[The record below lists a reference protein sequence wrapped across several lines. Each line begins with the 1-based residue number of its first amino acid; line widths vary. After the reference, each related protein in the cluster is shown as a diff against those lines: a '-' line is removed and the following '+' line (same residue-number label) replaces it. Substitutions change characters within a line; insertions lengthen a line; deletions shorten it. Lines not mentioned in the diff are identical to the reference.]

1 MEKVTFLDDG
11 NINRTPNDIDLI
23 CDDIYELGVLVRMF
37 RYANNGWC
45 KPLQSFVAS
54 FATLSMSKN
63 IMSEISAKRA
73 VKSLESK
80 GYVSHV
86 SHGYQSNEYTLNL
99 DKIRQDI
106 IHKMPMSEL
115 AKEAAREFS
124 EAQKVEMSKKTI
136 NKLGSKQDVVDLA
149 YSKDVTLVVDN
160 NTGEI
165 LEPKKKSKAKPKT
178 KRKTKKKK
186 PPKNP

>member
-37 RYANNGWC
+37 RYANNGWG

-124 EAQKVEMSKKTI
+124 EAQKVEMSKRTLE
-136 NKLGSKQDVVDLA
+136 KLGTRNDIVDLCQN
-149 YSKDVTLVVDN
+149 KGILPVDK
-160 NTGEI
+160 TGEI
-165 LEPKKKSKAKPKT
+165 LEPKPKPKFGD
-178 KRKTKKKK
+178 KRKPKKKK